1 MCVQLYFSPCG
12 YPVVQTSFI
21 EKSIIYLVLCTA
33 PYFTRSLSMN
43 AWVWAFPLVYL
54 AILPIPCCLNY
65 YSVQIGLPPNP
76 TFSSLSSCS
85 WPLQSYTNF
94 RIRLSSSMK
103 KSVEIFNWDCIVYK
117 SIWDLIF
124 QFMNIVYLSIYVG
137 LLKCFSMSFITF
149 SIEALHDFS

>member
-1 MCVQLYFSPCG
+1 MCATLFFSMWISSCSNIIYWKEYHFPSALHCPLFHTFTVYKCLGLGFSVGLFG
-12 YPVVQTSFI
+12 YPANT
-21 EKSIIYLVLCTA
+21 
-33 PYFTRSLSMN
+33 
-43 AWVWAFPLVYL
+43 
-54 AILPIPCCLNY
+54 CCLNY